1 MVSSIHKKSSVTVG
15 IPFHNKTSP
24 CHFRTAVDS
33 ILAQTYQP
41 DEIHLI
47 QDGPIPSSLS
57 IQVTHYTNMYR
68 QVRHL
73 IITENKGLPYAL
85 NFSIL
90 ATTSY
95 YYARMD
101 SDDIAHPQR
110 LQRQVTFLD
119 NHPDI
124 DILGT
129 WCQEFSYHPTEKT
142 AFLRKLPTEQKGISD
157 IFHYRNPL
165 AHPSVIFRRK
175 AFAKIGLYDTKF
187 LTDQD
192 LYLWAKS
199 LNMQIGISNIPE
211 VLLYLRVNGVIQRRS
226 ELNRIIRQAKAR
238 YSYNTWSI
246 KLNVLKIAT
255 LGMRLM
261 PYPIREWAYRNIRK
275 S

>member
-1 MVSSIHKKSSVTVG
+1 
-15 IPFHNKTSP
+15 
-24 CHFRTAVDS
+24 
-33 ILAQTYQP
+33 
-41 DEIHLI
+41 
-47 QDGPIPSSLS
+47 
-57 IQVTHYTNMYR
+57 
-68 QVRHL
+68 
-73 IITENKGLPYAL
+73 
-85 NFSIL
+85 
-90 ATTSY
+90 
-95 YYARMD
+95 
-101 SDDIAHPQR
+101 
-110 LQRQVTFLD
+110 
-119 NHPDI
+119 
-124 DILGT
+124 
-129 WCQEFSYHPTEKT
+129 
-142 AFLRKLPTEQKGISD
+142 
-157 IFHYRNPL
+157 
-165 AHPSVIFRRK
+165 VIFRRK
-175 AFAKIGLYDTKF
+175 VFAKIGLYDTKF